1 MKYVG
6 LRFCVVFL
14 VIAFLPIS
22 HASVDAQSEKNWE
35 IKIDYSGEWRALV
48 ESDNSDRRG
57 YGSETITTYAA
68 TESATVRKLDDSSK
82 EMCVELWS
90 NGELVDDDCTSS
102 GYGEIEVGK
111 CYSICGEGSVHLGD
125 IPGFGFFFTTLAL
138 ICSALL
144 TKWQSEYAESMTKIY
159 QTR

>member
-14 VIAFLPIS
+14 VIAILPIS

-102 GYGEIEVGK
+102 GYGEIAVGK
-111 CYSICGEGSVHLGD
+111 CKSNCGDPSV
-125 IPGFGFFFTTLAL
+125 PFSEMSGFGFLITTLAV
-138 ICSALL
+138 ICSAVYFRSS
-144 TKWQSEYAESMTKIY
+144 KMNIRSQ
-159 QTR
+159 

>member
-22 HASVDAQSEKNWE
+22 HAAVDAQSEKNWE

-111 CYSICGEGSVHLGD
+111 CKSNCGDPSVPFSEM
-125 IPGFGFFFTTLAL
+125 PGFGFIITTLAL
-138 ICSALL
+138 ICSAVYLRSRNL
-144 TKWQSEYAESMTKIY
+144 NIRNQ
-159 QTR
+159 